1 MPGLDTVFFVSGS
14 IGGKAAG
21 EVGSVAVFGG
31 DAVISGSLTV
41 GTGSIKITSNDI
53 QFGGVG
59 NRIELNGTD
68 LKFFDASNPSG
79 FTLTSLGSGGGGGG
93 GAGVFTEASGI
104 AAYTT
109 SSIAIG
115 YAGAAT
121 SLASDLFFYVS
132 GSTDGTK
139 NALFGGDVVTSGSVT
154 VRDNDSAISIGYG
167 PSSGV
172 GQITSLNGNLVL
184 DAAVSSRV
192 IIDTDLEIAG
202 ANIYAGGGGGAR
214 NIFTDNT
221 TPANLITIG
230 GAGGKT
236 TIAGGLEV
244 TGNYISGSTGVNI
257 VLGAAGSVAV
267 AGELTA
273 GGGFGS
279 TGVTLTATGDVQAN
293 GGLTVD
299 GSATI
304 KTNLT
309 VNGDFTVNGSVVAID
324 TVNTRVKDAVLLLG
338 SGSEA
343 GGPAPFKSI
352 IAFASGSKNVNESVT
367 FGVAGDRV
375 LAVGVQDVQNGALA
389 QTGISFSALGSLLA
403 LEYQVSTSTAALKGT
418 GGSLILSGADLT
430 VNTSAVGTG
439 VAFQGNGAQYLTI
452 SSVGGEP
459 TIKGTGTT
467 WFSGSSVNIQAN
479 SGEVRIA
486 KDTNSALALSTN
498 GTTQGT
504 VSAKSGAG
512 AAQLLVLSGSD
523 VTVGA
528 NNNANGITF
537 AGAGTGFAKVY
548 APTSTQPILEA
559 ALTNATFKIGTFGTT
574 DAVVVSGSAV
584 QFNAGTAGQS
594 FRMHNAE
601 FLLVSSGAAGP
612 NQRALITAA
621 TGKTLVVGGTSET
634 VISGSSVSLVASRT
648 GSPSGVDFS
657 TDVGGIIQSYLNVV
671 SGTYATPVGS
681 VSINAA
687 KIVPGDLPLPHDVL
701 LGASAAKSL
710 YLSGTSV
717 YVNGGAS
724 SLVIQRHGASLA
736 SLSGPDANTISLAAE
751 GSVTT
756 ANLFNN
762 SVTSFNVGS
771 NVTSNATYNLATGG
785 TTAGN
790 TKTINLG
797 TGAAAGST
805 TTVSVGSII
814 GGTTTVNGNMI
825 IGGDGSRTLEVKSKI
840 TGSLIP
846 AADVTYDLGSATS
859 RWANM
864 YTGDLH
870 LKNERGDW
878 TIIEESDFLTI
889 TNNKNG
895 KRYKFVLQE
904 IG

>member
-1 MPGLDTVFFVSGS
+1 MALVGHISGSSQSSSRIGVTGSVIFANRPAATFPGSMPGVDTVFFVSGS

-31 DAVISGSLTV
+31 DAVISGSLTI

-53 QFGGVG
+53 QFGSTA
-59 NRIELNGTD
+59 NKIELNGTE
-68 LKFFDASNPSG
+68 LKFFDGSNPSG
-79 FTLTSLGSGGGGGG
+79 FTLTSLASGGGGGG
-93 GAGVFTEASGI
+93 AS
-104 AAYTT
+104 YW
-109 SSIAIG
+109 SSIT
-115 YAGAAT
+115 AGETFTTGSAV
-121 SLASDLFFYVS
+121 VS
-132 GSTDGTK
+132 GSLTLKTAAG
-139 NALFGGDVVTSGSVT
+139 VTSLTLDNVMGDITGS
-154 VRDNDSAISIGYG
+154 
-167 PSSGV
+167 
-172 GQITSLNGNLVL
+172 
-184 DAAVSSRV
+184 AA
-192 IIDTDLEIAG
+192 TFTG
-202 ANIYAGGGGGAR
+202 ALLAGGG
-214 NIFTDNT
+214 
-221 TPANLITIG
+221 
-230 GAGGKT
+230 
-236 TIAGGLEV
+236 
-244 TGNYISGSTGVNI
+244 Y
-257 VLGAAGSVAV
+257 
-267 AGELTA
+267 
-273 GGGFGS
+273 GS
-279 TGVTLTATGDVQAN
+279 TGVTLTAAGDIQAN

-299 GSATI
+299 GSATV

-352 IAFASGSKNVNESVT
+352 IAFASGSKNATESVT

-375 LAVGVQDVQNGALA
+375 LAVGVQDVQDGVLA
-389 QTGISFSALGSLLA
+389 QTAISFASLGSLLTK
-403 LEYQVSTSTAALKGT
+403 EYQVSTSTAALKGT
-418 GGSLILSGADLT
+418 GGSLTLSGSSLSVDTAAL
-430 VNTSAVGTG
+430 GTG
-439 VAFQGNGAQYLTI
+439 VSLLGDSVEYFSI
-452 SSVGGEP
+452 SKFGGDP

-467 WFSGSSVNIQAN
+467 WFSGSTVYLQAN
-479 SGEVRIA
+479 SGEVRIS

-498 GTTQGT
+498 GTSLGT
-504 VSAKSGAG
+504 VAAKSGAG
-512 AAQLLVLSGSD
+512 AAQSLVLSGSD

-528 NNNANGITF
+528 SNNTTGITF

-548 APTSTQPILEA
+548 APTTTQPTLEA
-559 ALTNATFKIGTFGTT
+559 ALTNSTFKIGTFGTT

-594 FRMHNAE
+594 FRMNNNE

-634 VISGSSVSLVASRT
+634 VISGSSISLVASRT

-657 TDVGGIIQSYLNVV
+657 TDVGGVTQSYLNVV

-701 LGASAAKSL
+701 VGASAAKSL
-710 YLSGTSV
+710 YLSGSSV

-736 SLSGPDANTISLAAE
+736 SLSGPDANTISFAAE

-756 ANLFNN
+756 ANLFTNN
-762 SVTSFNVGS
+762 VTTFSLGS

-785 TTAGN
+785 TTTGN
-790 TKTINLG
+790 TKNVNLG
-797 TGAAAGST
+797 TGGGASST
-805 TTVSVGSII
+805 TMINIGAVTG
-814 GGTTTVNGNMI
+814 GGTATVNSNMV
-825 IGGDGSRTLEVKSKI
+825 IGLDGTRTLEIKSKI

-846 AADVTYDLGSATS
+846 NADVTYDLGSPTA

-870 LKNERGDW
+870 LRNDRGDW
-878 TIIEESDFLTI
+878 TIIEEADFLTI